1 MKDKYKWDVE
11 EMRHCVRQMETQKNN
26 LAGYKNEIATLQAD
40 IEQAWQ
46 SIAGSAYEDAIQID
60 GRLIDQI
67 IQKLEKEITK
77 LNNVISKDYQP
88 CEDNLKREVNTLA
101 GRIKAL

>member
-40 IEQAWQ
+40 IEQA
-46 SIAGSAYEDAIQID
+46 
-60 GRLIDQI
+60 
-67 IQKLEKEITK
+67 
-77 LNNVISKDYQP
+77 LNN
-88 CEDNLKREVNTLA
+88 R
-101 GRIKAL
+101 